1 MTSNYTHHQYQ
12 YPTEPV
18 YAYAEWKDAN
28 TLQLTWRFPELAFVD
43 TLTLTFSDDGSQIG
57 MVRSVNVNSGPLV
70 CDEVVF
76 TK

>member
-1 MTSNYTHHQYQ
+1 M
-12 YPTEPV
+12 
-18 YAYAEWKDAN
+18 A
-28 TLQLTWRFPELAFVD
+28 FPELAFVD